1 MFHFSYKSQSTKL
14 RIRIVVLEKT
24 LESPLDSKEIKP
36 VNPKGNQPWIF
47 IGRSDAKAEAPI
59 LWPHDVKGRLTGKDP
74 DVLKDWGKWGRWW
87 QKMRWVD
94 GIKDSIDMSLSKLRE
109 IVKDQETR
117 VLQSVGLQRVGHS
130 LATE

>member
-1 MFHFSYKSQSTKL
+1 
-14 RIRIVVLEKT
+14 
-24 LESPLDSKEIKP
+24 
-36 VNPKGNQPWIF
+36 
-47 IGRSDAKAEAPI
+47 
-59 LWPHDVKGRLTGKDP
+59 
-74 DVLKDWGKWGRWW
+74 
-87 QKMRWVD
+87 MRWVD